1 MNLHRGSQSI
11 QTRATTSAQTGA
23 RDAPLISIITVV
35 LNAAGTLERAIQSVL
50 KQDFDDLEYVI
61 IDGGSTDGSLD
72 VIRR

>member
-1 MNLHRGSQSI
+1 MNLYRGSQSI

-35 LNAAGTLERAIQSVL
+35 LNAADTLERAIQSVL
-50 KQDFDDLEYVI
+50 KQDFDDLEYAVI
-61 IDGGSTDGSLD
+61 DDGSTDGSLD